1 MLRNKRGRDNE
12 RPAHHDEEW
21 PPLAA
26 TRESP
31 RTETETQHSH
41 KKKEKK
47 KKYISQILKKKKEG
61 KLYVMVFVTLGIF
74 TILKGSIVVCPRNV
88 YSSTHPHDESIHRRI
103 YKSEVISVQR
113 KIQLIAY
120 IFPEIMCLTYCK
132 QDT

>member
-1 MLRNKRGRDNE
+1 
-12 RPAHHDEEW
+12 
-21 PPLAA
+21 
-26 TRESP
+26 
-31 RTETETQHSH
+31 
-41 KKKEKK
+41 
-47 KKYISQILKKKKEG
+47 
-61 KLYVMVFVTLGIF
+61 MVFVTLGIF